1 MNRIILWCRDHPI
14 VVIAVIGLFSVFF
27 GYKAKDIRI
36 DASAEGMMIEGD
48 PDRDFYDQT
57 IVTFG
62 TDNITVVYIKDD
74 DLFSTN
80 KLEAIQEVFYKLEE
94 LPNIDRVESL
104 FTSKNFNGESGSL
117 ETVPVLDW
125 IPETPEESAKA
136 RADAMRSP
144 LLYRSL
150 ISEDGKAMAINVFV
164 NPDKSDPEFNAKMSA
179 AIDEVIEP
187 LKGVVEEV
195 FQVGMPFT
203 RKALG
208 DSILGD
214 MSTLVPL
221 SVGVLLIVLVVGLKT
236 INGAVIPSLTGGLSV
251 LWTVGF
257 MVMMDIPI
265 NVLTVIV
272 PSLVLII
279 GSTED
284 MHIISEYFEGLDLGE
299 DKFGAI
305 NYLAGKVGLAI
316 FLTSMTTFIGFLS
329 IVVNKITLLK
339 QFGFAASF
347 ALAAN
352 FIITFSVIPVY
363 LRFFGGGKKRAKHH
377 EEKTEEK
384 KTVFHFAAA
393 LIIRVV
399 HANKMAVLAAMVV
412 VALVIGTGVVKIK
425 VDNDMLGY
433 FKETSPIRVRSQRL
447 HDDISGTQI
456 FFIVMDAHHEDAF
469 RKPENLKKIFAV
481 QRYMEKTGVF
491 DFSLSFADYI
501 ALINR
506 ESEGGKKEEFVIPDS
521 ADLVEQYRFVYLE
534 DRDIERY
541 VNVEAEPG
549 DGAPAFSKAN
559 ILVRHNLSSSYDLK
573 KALSGLYE
581 FMADTFGTAIDY
593 KCTGENILINEAA
606 DSMASGQAISLSLLL
621 AVIFIIMSVLFLRF
635 KAGLLSLAPNMFPI
649 VIIFG
654 LMGFLDIPLNTGTA
668 MIAAI
673 AIGIAV
679 DDTIHFMVR
688 YNNEM
693 KILNDQEKAMTE
705 CISSEIRPVLS
716 TSVALAMGFAVLL
729 VSNFNPVIYFGGL
742 SAIVMLLAL
751 LGDMFMTP
759 ILLSTTKLITL
770 WDMLA
775 VDLKARVIT
784 ECPLFQKMRPWQI
797 KKIVLLAHMK
807 EFAKDMFVIRKG
819 ETERAMYL
827 ILDGKARVELAG
839 EAGERV
845 LLSELHPGDIFG
857 EIALVEEV
865 ERTADVVA
873 SEDCKLLEIDWASLE
888 RIRRIF
894 PMISSKLFLNI
905 SRVLGARLA
914 ATSERLA
921 GGGNAK

>member
-1 MNRIILWCRDHPI
+1 MSKLILWCRDHPI
-14 VVIAVIGLFSVFF
+14 VVIVVIGLFSVFF
-27 GYKAKDIRI
+27 AYEAKDIRI

-48 PDRDFYDQT
+48 PDKAFYEKT
-57 IVTFG
+57 IHTFG
-62 TDNITVVYIKDD
+62 TDNITIVYIKDD
-74 DLFSTN
+74 NLFTTK

-94 LPNIDRVESL
+94 LSNIDRVESL
-104 FTSKNFNGESGSL
+104 FTSKNFNGESGDL
-117 ETVPVLDW
+117 ETLPVLDW

-164 NPDKSDPEFNAKMSA
+164 NPDKSDPEFNAKMSD

-187 LKGVVEEV
+187 LKGVVDEV

-203 RKALG
+203 RKCLG

-214 MSTLVPL
+214 MTTLIPL
-221 SVGVLLIVLVVGLKT
+221 SVGVLLIVLVIGLKT
-236 INGAVIPSLTGGLSV
+236 LHGAVMPSLTGGLSV

-284 MHIISEYFEGLDLGE
+284 MHIISEYFEGLELGK

-305 NYLAGKVGLAI
+305 DYLASKVGLAI

-329 IVVNKITLLK
+329 IVINKITLLK
-339 QFGFAASF
+339 QFGFTASF
-347 ALAAN
+347 ALLAN

-377 EEKTEEK
+377 EEKTEK
-384 KTVFHFAAA
+384 KTIFHFAAG
-393 LIIRVV
+393 LILRVI

-412 VALVIGTGVVKIK
+412 VALIIGVGAVKIK

-433 FKETSPIRVRSQRL
+433 FKETSPIRVRSQLL

-456 FFIVMDAHHEDAF
+456 FFIIMDAHSEDAF
-469 RKPENLKKIFAV
+469 KKPENLKKIFAV

-506 ESEGGKKEEFVIPDS
+506 ESEGGKKEEFVIPAS

-534 DRDIERY
+534 DKDIERY

-573 KALSGLYE
+573 KALSGLNG
-581 FMADTFGTAIDY
+581 FMADTFGTDIGF
-593 KCTGENILINEAA
+593 KFTGENILINKAA

-635 KAGLLSLAPNMFPI
+635 KAGLLSLAPNLFPI

-654 LMGFLDIPLNTGTA
+654 IMGYLDIPLNTGTA

-693 KILNDQEKAMTE
+693 KLLNDQEKAMTE
-705 CISSEIRPVLS
+705 CIKNEIRPVLS
-716 TSVALAMGFAVLL
+716 TSFALALGFGVLL
-729 VSNFNPVIYFGGL
+729 VSNFNPVIFFGGL

-751 LGDMFMTP
+751 SADMFMTP

-784 ECPLFQKMRPWQI
+784 KCPLFQKMRPWQI
-797 KKIVLLAHMK
+797 KKIVLLAHVK
-807 EFAKDMFVIRKG
+807 EFAKDMFIIRKG
-819 ETERAMYL
+819 ETDRAMYL
-827 ILDGKARVELAG
+827 ILDGSARVELPT
-839 EAGERV
+839 EAGKRV
-845 LLSELHPGDIFG
+845 VLSELHPGDIFG

-873 SEDCKLLEIDWASLE
+873 SEDSRVLEIDWTSLE

-914 ATSERLA
+914 ATSEQLV
-921 GGGNAK
+921 AKG